1 LANAHCDYIYEEG
14 KFKEKKKIIII
25 IIIKKGCQSRALL
38 VSAAPEMIRGQ
49 RRGADEHSMVSG
61 KC

>member
-1 LANAHCDYIYEEG
+1 M
-14 KFKEKKKIIII
+14 KKENLKKKKIIII

-49 RRGADEHSMVSG
+49 RRGADEHSMVSD